1 MKNTIIVKCP
11 LRVSFFGGGTDFEN
25 YFNKNESLIISSAIN
40 KYIYIIL
47 KKHGNQYNEKFRI
60 NYSVVEKVNNIK
72 FISNNISR
80 ETFKYFGI
88 KEPISLTILNDIPA
102 GSGLGSS
109 SLFCV
114 SLTKAFFEM
123 TGTKVS
129 DRKHLQIVKNIEIKK
144 VKSPIGIQDY
154 LPGIYG
160 GLKEYVLKKKGI
172 KIKKISKINTKKV
185 FKHCY
190 LLWTGSFRNASKI
203 LIDQKKK
210 IKKNYKQLNEIK
222 KISHLAKKEFS
233 KKNMSIKKIGKLLN
247 LSWENKKK
255 LEAKIFNKKLK
266 NLEKI
271 INQANPYGFKLLGA
285 GGSGF
290 YLVIANKSSA
300 EKLKKKFSK
309 KYFFKINVEE
319 NPSKIISSE

>member
-1 MKNTIIVKCP
+1 MKNTIVVKCP

-47 KKHGNQYNEKFRI
+47 KKHGNQYKEKFRI
-60 NYSVVEKVNNIK
+60 NYSAVEKVNNIK
-72 FISNNISR
+72 LISNNISR
-80 ETFKYFGI
+80 ETFKYFGV
-88 KEPISLTILNDIPA
+88 KNPISLTILNDIPA

-123 TGTKVS
+123 IGKKA
-129 DRKHLQIVKNIEIKK
+129 DKKKHLEIVKNIEIKM
-144 VKSPIGIQDY
+144 VKSPIGIQDF

-160 GLKEYVLKKKGI
+160 GFNEYLLRKKDI
-172 KIKKISKINTKKV
+172 KIKKISKINTKKI
-185 FKHCY
+185 FKYCY
-190 LLWTGSFRNASKI
+190 LLWTGSFRSASKI
-203 LIDQKKK
+203 LVNQKKRV
-210 IKKNYKQLNEIK
+210 KKNYEQLNEIK

-233 KKNMSIKKIGKLLN
+233 KKKISIKKIGELLS

-266 NLEKI
+266 NIEKTI
-271 INQANPYGFKLLGA
+271 IKANPYGFKLLGA

-319 NPSKIISSE
+319 DPSKIITSE

>member
-1 MKNTIIVKCP
+1 MKNTVVVKCP

-25 YFNKNESLIISSAIN
+25 YFNKNESLIISSAID

-47 KKHGNQYNEKFRI
+47 KKHGNQYKEKFRI
-60 NYSVVEKVNNIK
+60 NYSIVEKVNNIK

-88 KEPISLTILNDIPA
+88 KKPISLTILNDIPA

-123 TGTKVS
+123 IGIRVNKK
-129 DRKHLQIVKNIEIKK
+129 KHLEIVKNIEIKK

-160 GLKEYVLKKKGI
+160 GFNKYVLRKKNI
-172 KIKKISKINTKKV
+172 RVKKISKINAKKI
-185 FKHCY
+185 FNHCY
-190 LLWTGSFRNASKI
+190 LLWTDSFRSASKI
-203 LIDQKKK
+203 LINQKKN

-222 KISHLAKKEFS
+222 RISYLAEKELS
-233 KKNMSIKKIGKLLN
+233 KKNISVKKIGKLLS

-255 LEAKIFNKKLK
+255 LERKIFNKKLQ
-266 NLEKI
+266 NLEKV
-271 INQANPYGFKLLGA
+271 INKADPYGFKLLGA

-290 YLVIANKSSA
+290 YLVIANRSSA

-309 KYFFKINVEE
+309 RYFFKINIEE
-319 NPSKIISSE
+319 NSSKIISSE

>member
-160 GLKEYVLKKKGI
+160 CLKEYVLKKKGI